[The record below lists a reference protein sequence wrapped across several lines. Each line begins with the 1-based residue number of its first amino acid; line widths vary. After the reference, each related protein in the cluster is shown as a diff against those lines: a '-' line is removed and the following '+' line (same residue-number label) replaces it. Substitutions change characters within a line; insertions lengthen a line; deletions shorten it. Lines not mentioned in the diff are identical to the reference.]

1 MKKSSFAARLKK
13 YPFQIGAAFFVGL
26 VVLVVGFMVVRSGAG
41 GFFAA
46 TEPESGTV
54 NAPAKVVDDAS
65 ASAGKALQFTEAPTT
80 PPPTPPTNPPSTK
93 PSAANTGIPAGT
105 QLTDY
110 TGARENRDSNKTFAN
125 VRFPGGGYIFW
136 GSNLTLRNCKFESGV
151 IFEGSNIT
159 LDHCDIAGDVSLNNT
174 NTANITYNNIHH
186 WGDAL
191 HITSEK
197 PTTVVKNITFS
208 NNYAHT
214 PQLSCGA
221 HSDGVQLLGI
231 DGFTATYNNI
241 DMGKQFNLCGDP
253 NPLNATFQIK
263 TDFTGVVNKNM
274 RIENNWLNGGGY
286 TVRLYQC
293 ASSTF
298 SNNRFGRDD
307 TWGPIVYEA
316 GSCLTNRSGNVY
328 DDNNAPITF

>member
-1 MKKSSFAARLKK
+1 MKKISRMQQFFNKFTLQKAA
-13 YPFQIGAAFFVGL
+13 AVFVAL
-26 VVLVVGFMVVRSGAG
+26 VVVLVGYLVIRSTAG

-46 TEPESGTV
+46 AEAEGSSLT
-54 NAPAKVVDDAS
+54 APAKIIDDAT
-65 ASAGKALQFTEAPTT
+65 ASGGKALQFAEAVTT
-80 PPPTPPTNPPSTK
+80 PPPTNPPSTK
-93 PSAANTGIPAGT
+93 PTAANTGIPPGT

-110 TGARENRDSNKTFAN
+110 TGARENRDSNKTFTN
-125 VRFPGGGYIFW
+125 TKFPGGGYIFW
-136 GSNLTLRNCKFESGV
+136 GSNLTFRNCKFESGV
-151 IFEGSNIT
+151 IFEGNNIT

-174 NTANITYNNIHH
+174 VGANITYNNIHH

-197 PTTVVKNITFS
+197 PTTVVKNINFS
-208 NNYAHT
+208 YNYAHT

-241 DMGKQFNLCGDP
+241 DMGKQFNLCGDA

-263 TDFTGVVNKNM
+263 TDFTGVINKNM

-298 SNNRFGRDD
+298 ANNRFGRDD

-316 GSCLTNRSGNVY
+316 GNCLTNRSGNVY
-328 DDNNAPITF
+328 DDNNAPINF